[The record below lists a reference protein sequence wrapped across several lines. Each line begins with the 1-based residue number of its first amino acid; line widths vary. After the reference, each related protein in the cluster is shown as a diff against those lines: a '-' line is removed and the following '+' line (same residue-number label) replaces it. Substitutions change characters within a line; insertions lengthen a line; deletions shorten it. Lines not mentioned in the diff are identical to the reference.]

1 MSALIR
7 ESHAN
12 NQVPLWVPASGGTI
26 AGNLTLTGN
35 LQVDGTTNLKG
46 IVETENIV
54 NMYAGSAA
62 LPSLQII
69 PDAGPPGFVE
79 MRTDG
84 SIKFG
89 TLTLTTPPQ
98 TSFVPSNTPDA
109 DSLIVGGAVIA
120 KVLQGVGPSPNT
132 LITSTKN
139 ETPAPVS
146 PAPAVAFG
154 VDTLVPTIVGGEYDV
169 MTRGLITLAAGVADV
184 DDVVNVT
191 LDAGTSAATGAVWT
205 YQFKPSAVGANGY
218 WQIRD
223 RIVSDAVVAS
233 LGVTVQVVRAGG
245 STADYDVSQIQ
256 FDVTQVI

>member
-1 MSALIR
+1 
-7 ESHAN
+7 
-12 NQVPLWVPASGGTI
+12 
-26 AGNLTLTGN
+26 
-35 LQVDGTTNLKG
+35 
-46 IVETENIV
+46 VETDDIV
-54 NMYAGSAA
+54 NMYAGTGAPTPA
-62 LPSLQII
+62 LQII
-69 PDAGPPGFVE
+69 PDPGPPGFVE

-98 TSFVPSNTPDA
+98 TSFVPSNVPDS
-109 DSLIVGGAVIA
+109 DSLTVGGAVIA
-120 KVLQGVGPSPNT
+120 KFLQGVGPSPNT

-139 ETPAPVS
+139 QAPAPVS

-154 VDTLVPTIVGGEYDV
+154 VDSPIPTIVSGEYDV

-184 DDVVNVT
+184 DDVVDIT
-191 LDAGTSAATGAVWT
+191 LDAGTSVATGAVWT

-233 LGVTVQVVRAGG
+233 LGVTVQVVRAGA
-245 STADYDVSQIQ
+245 STADYNVSQIQ
-256 FDVTQVI
+256 FDVTQVV